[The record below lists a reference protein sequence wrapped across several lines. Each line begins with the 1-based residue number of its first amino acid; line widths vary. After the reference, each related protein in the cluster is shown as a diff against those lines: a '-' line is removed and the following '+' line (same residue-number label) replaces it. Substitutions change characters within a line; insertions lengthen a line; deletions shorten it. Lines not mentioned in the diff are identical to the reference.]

1 MDTQKCEDIY
11 KKVIES
17 SEDSIFV
24 LDKDLKY
31 VFVNKKLADNLG
43 KPLEYFVGRS
53 LFEFFPEIISEN
65 LSKNI
70 QSVFNTNK
78 VLRLEEKITIK
89 NGDTYNSSILSPIM
103 DIEGQIVAVA
113 GIVRD
118 VTKEKETQD
127 ALSMKIDELS
137 KLNTLTV
144 NRELKMVELKNEINE
159 LKKHCS

>member
-1 MDTQKCEDIY
+1 M
-11 KKVIES
+11 
-17 SEDSIFV
+17 
-24 LDKDLKY
+24 KD
-31 VFVNKKLADNLG
+31 
-43 KPLEYFVGRS
+43 P
-53 LFEFFPEIISEN
+53 
-65 LSKNI
+65 
-70 QSVFNTNK
+70 TNK